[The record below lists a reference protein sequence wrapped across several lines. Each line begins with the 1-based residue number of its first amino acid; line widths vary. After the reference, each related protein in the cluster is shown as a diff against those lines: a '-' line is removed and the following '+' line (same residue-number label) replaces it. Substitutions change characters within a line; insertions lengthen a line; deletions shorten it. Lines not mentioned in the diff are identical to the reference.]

1 MWVAVV
7 EYSVVESLHK
17 VLMDHHRE
25 VPSLQLEDRRR
36 EVLSKLELVVELVG
50 LEQVHME
57 LKDLHREVPS

>member
-1 MWVAVV
+1 MAVV

-17 VLMDHHRE
+17 ALKDHHRE

-36 EVLSKLELVVELVG
+36 VVLSKLELVVELVG